1 MVAPST
7 YDAEIAASEAR
18 APYYAEAGMVWKHPV
33 SKRAEG
39 GGMTISIGFP
49 VCSMHEA
56 VGDEAAA
63 KVATLMNLG
72 DAAEEL
78 IAALEDILN
87 YTGGAEGPLS
97 DDYVVDRA
105 KAAVEKAKRQ

>member
-1 MVAPST
+1 MSADT
-7 YDAEIAASEAR
+7 DLAIAQSEAR

-33 SKRAEG
+33 YTRTDTG
-39 GGMTISIGFP
+39 LRISIGFP
-49 VCSMHEA
+49 VCTMHA
-56 VGDEAAA
+56 AAGAEAAA

-87 YTGGAEGPLS
+87 YTGGAEGPLN

-105 KAAVEKAKRQ
+105 KAAIEKAKRE